1 MSMKNQ
7 MISIVID
14 PATFRI
20 VAQHLNH
27 SATAVPVPL
36 WGRVKRKVKCTLVQA
51 LRIRKGLTA
60 HTGVEVQLYSSLTTA
75 LEEVRC

>member
-1 MSMKNQ
+1 

-14 PATFRI
+14 PATFRF

-27 SATAVPVPL
+27 CATAVHVPL

-51 LRIRKGLTA
+51 LRMRKGLTA

-75 LEEVRC
+75 LEGVRC